1 MSDLKNVIPPI
12 KVYAGL
18 GNPYKSSYKSFT
30 DNVNQQAELNNKH
43 GGRPSE
49 LIIPQAPTSGMLP
62 QGPTNGNSLIAAAS
76 KTLLD
81 SHVNS
86 QYDSEVKVP
95 PIPRQSGLQGGS
107 LMQRLEMLFK
117 KTQKANKNKKTKKTH
132 KAKKIQKANKSKKTN
147 KHRKANNKRRQ
158 RSSNKK
164 K

>member
-1 MSDLKNVIPPI
+1 MSGLKNVIPPI
-12 KVYAGL
+12 KVYAGI

-49 LIIPQAPTSGMLP
+49 LIVPQAPTSGMLP
-62 QGPTNGNSLIAAAS
+62 QGPSDGNSLIAAAS

-95 PIPRQSGLQGGS
+95 PIPMQSGLQGGS

-117 KTQKANKNKKTKKTH
+117 KSKKAKKTRKVKKNKKAKKTRKANKNNNYRQRRT
-132 KAKKIQKANKSKKTN
+132 SKK
-147 KHRKANNKRRQ
+147 K
-158 RSSNKK
+158 
-164 K
+164 

>member
-1 MSDLKNVIPPI
+1 MSGLKNVIPPI
-12 KVYAGL
+12 KVYAGI

-49 LIIPQAPTSGMLP
+49 LIVPQAPTSGMLP
-62 QGPTNGNSLIAAAS
+62 QGPSDGNSLIAAAS

-95 PIPRQSGLQGGS
+95 PIPQQYGLQGGS
-107 LMQRLEMLFK
+107 LMQRLEMLF
-117 KTQKANKNKKTKKTH
+117 
-132 KAKKIQKANKSKKTN
+132 NKSKKGKKT
-147 KHRKANNKRRQ
+147 RKV
-158 RSSNKK
+158 KK
-164 K
+164 NQKGKKTRKPR